1 MTLTIRDFKNENE
14 GDIVVGVE
22 YGGKRVYF
30 GELASIPEDMDN
42 WGVYRTKEVVA
53 SSDARREGA
62 NILCA
67 FDTSAEEWKVRYSKD
82 GQTDV
87 IEWTTEEKARKYYN
101 SLQNE
106 KVLVTEWAEL
116 IYSPLDDDAEDE
128 EIVVSDFSR
137 NKVDIMGKSLI
148 LPREARK

>member
-14 GDIVVGVE
+14 GDVVVGVE
-22 YGGKRVYF
+22 CGGKRVYF

-42 WGVYRTKEVVA
+42 WGVYRIKEVVA

-62 NILCA
+62 YILCA
-67 FDTSAEEWKVRYSKD
+67 FATLTEEWKVRYSKG
-82 GQTDV
+82 GQTNV
-87 IEWTTEEKARKYYN
+87 TEWTTEEKARKYYN

-116 IYSPLDDDAEDE
+116 IYSSLDDDAEDE
-128 EIVVSDFSR
+128 EIVVSNFSR
-137 NKVDIMGKSLI
+137 DKVDIMGKSLI